1 MRHARIMMNKP
12 AKPKD
17 GIEVT
22 LGNHTVT
29 VPMAE
34 VGEGFGARN

>member
-1 MRHARIMMNKP
+1 MMNKP

-17 GIEVT
+17 GGVEVT

-29 VPMAE
+29 VPMGDA
-34 VGEGFGARN
+34 GEGFGARN